1 MKLSKISF
9 WLCTLVI
16 LYSGV
21 FFYPRWQHTHGEAQI
36 SWDASGYYW
45 YLPSLFIYQDIKG
58 QAFKDSIIEKY
69 QPTPPGENHQAV
81 HLPSGQYV
89 MQYSAGMALL
99 ELPFFTIAHLLA
111 PMLGYPADGFS
122 FPYQFL
128 IFIGGTFFSLLGIWK
143 LRKLLLYYYNETV
156 TAVVLFIIAV
166 GSNYLNYSSIDAGMC
181 HTWLFTLYVFIML
194 NTRRYYITHQKKYLL
209 RTAALIAIATLVRP
223 TEIMT
228 ALLPL
233 LWGLQS
239 LSFSAIKERLHF
251 IISFRKHFILAAIT
265 GALILAIQLC
275 YWKYATGNWIFY
287 TYGEQGFVWLSP
299 LFRQYTFNFEC
310 GWLIYT
316 PVMLLVI
323 PGIFVFLKKGENKV
337 AISLLILVNYY
348 IVCSWQSWN
357 IGGRAMIQS
366 YPLLAF
372 PLASLIQ
379 VLSNRKTRLII
390 SIPLLIF
397 LCYFNLWWTYQAHKG
412 GLMGNVPGNWPYFKA
427 TALRYTVPEE
437 VQKLRD
443 NFDLYRGEVQHP
455 TLLYT
460 NTFSLENGGN
470 IEVGKDTPESDA
482 FSFNKPKQPVN
493 WIRAS
498 ADIYAEQVE
507 SNVWYMTHFII
518 RFKKQNQVIKECS
531 IRLQR
536 FLHPKTPRN
545 ITVDAATPQNDDYDA
560 IEILFRN
567 ENNGEKLCVIDNLKV
582 IGFNNQ

>member
-9 WLCTLVI
+9 CLGTLLI

-21 FFYPRWQHTHGEAQI
+21 FFYPRWQHTQGEAQI

-45 YLPSLFIYQDIKG
+45 YLPSLFIYHDIKG
-58 QAFKDSIIEKY
+58 QSFKDSIIQQY

-81 HLPSGQYV
+81 HLPSGTYV
-89 MQYSAGMALL
+89 MQYSAGMAIL
-99 ELPFFTIAHLLA
+99 ELPFFTVAHLLA
-111 PMLGYPADGFS
+111 PLLGYPADGFS

-128 IFIGGTFFSLLGIWK
+128 IFIGGTLFSLLGIWY
-143 LRKLLLYYYNETV
+143 LRKLLLYYYSEQI
-156 TAVVLFIIAV
+156 TAIVLFIIVV
-166 GSNYLNYSSIDAGMC
+166 GTNYLNYSSIDAGMC

-194 NTRRYYITHQKKYLL
+194 NTRSYYLKQEKKYLL
-209 RTAALIAIATLVRP
+209 RTAILIGIATLVRP

-228 ALLPL
+228 VCIPL

-239 LSFSAIKERLHF
+239 LSLAALKKRLHF
-251 IISFRKHFILAAIT
+251 IISFRSHFMLAALA
-265 GALILAIQLC
+265 GALILFIQLG
-275 YWKYATGNWIFY
+275 YWKYATGGWIFY

-323 PGIFVFLKKGENKV
+323 PGIFIFGRKGENKA
-337 AISLLILVNYY
+337 AIILLILINYY
-348 IVCSWQSWN
+348 IACSWHSWN

-372 PLASLIQ
+372 PLASLVQFLQSRRIWFI
-379 VLSNRKTRLII
+379 LSLPVLII
-390 SIPLLIF
+390 

-412 GLMGNVPGNWPYFKA
+412 GLMGNIPGNWYYFKA
-427 TALRYTVPEE
+427 TAFRYDIPEE

-443 NFDLYRGEVQHP
+443 NIDLYRGTVKHAE
-455 TLLYT
+455 LLY
-460 NTFSLENGGN
+460 ENNFASKTEGH
-470 IEVGKDTPESDA
+470 IEVGNNKPESEI
-482 FSFNKPKQPVN
+482 FVLRKPSKHVA

-498 ADIYAEQVE
+498 ADLYTEQPE

-518 RFKKQNQVIKECS
+518 RFKKGEQVIKERF
-531 IRLQR
+531 IRVQR
-536 FLHPKTPRN
+536 FLRSKITRH
-545 ITVDAATPQNDDYDA
+545 ITVDAQVPEEDTYDR
-560 IEILFRN
+560 IEIQFSN
-567 ENNGEKLCVIDNLKV
+567 ENKGEKTCVIDNLKV
-582 IGFNNQ
+582 IGFDGE